1 MSTKTSFKRI
11 ALVAV
16 TAMGFGLLSS
26 VAPASAANTE
36 RDATSITVGAY
47 SPARVGVTSSIPVT
61 FALPSATVATDT
73 TIIVAK
79 LTSAPTGSNMLNTV
93 IGNNLAND
101 TAQRLGWATNS
112 VVADSTYTSTDL
124 ADVLLASGLYTM
136 NSYGNLASAADAD
149 DNLTANLSFTPDV
162 AGTYT
167 ILVSNGNTA
176 YTAGDAATTITITT
190 TGVASSVT
198 LSTVAS
204 TTPEGTT
211 GTVVKV
217 VAKDAAG
224 NVTVP
229 GADEAFVVTTNG
241 TATISDT
248 NLSGTDFSTYGAA
261 FFNVYLSS
269 VSADTVNVITVT
281 GSAGISSSVVGTISI
296 TIANV
301 TSATP
306 AASIDLEETDG
317 YAAATTSET
326 ADNEYETAST
336 SHSFELTFAAAPS
349 ATAAT
354 YYGVVFSDTDGKITG
369 KIGASIAKVITVAA
383 AGTTGTTSVTA
394 DLAGL
399 STNTFLV
406 TATGASGTNDTV
418 AIAGG
423 TATADEFTA
432 DQTIVRAA
440 VAGTVTLTGTLTD
453 TFAAAMANQTVTV
466 AVTGRNATTSSIS
479 KSTDADG
486 RVTFS
491 LTDTGTTGTS
501 SVVTFTHGTVAA
513 ATDYVTIYWGE
524 VAVDTVTVTGGAT
537 ANTVAYPAVGSTTK
551 AISTAVGGASGSAT
565 TFTALVKDA
574 AGNVLSGVPVTW
586 TVDSAT
592 AGITKSLTSDS
603 ASCYTGSDGKCT
615 TTVFSWAAPSKV
627 TVTATAGGKTGTGYE
642 NFVNAATDARVL
654 SATVSGSLAVA
665 KVVDRYGNAVA
676 GVTVS
681 AKTSNGYFGSGA
693 TSTTGV
699 TTTDGTVGFA
709 LTGAGTVTLSVD
721 SATYTQT
728 DDAAGKVGTTAVT
741 AAVAGTTTGTGASL
755 SPAGVNS
762 VSVEITEGTN
772 SASQAA
778 ADAAAEATDAAN
790 AATDAA
796 NAAAEAADAATAAAQ
811 DAADAVAALS
821 AQVATLISGLKA
833 QLTALTN
840 LVIKIQKKVKA

>member
-1 MSTKTSFKRI
+1 MLKT
-11 ALVAV
+11 
-16 TAMGFGLLSS
+16 
-26 VAPASAANTE
+26 AAA
-36 RDATSITVGAY
+36 D
-47 SPARVGVTSSIPVT
+47 
-61 FALPSATVATDT
+61 
-73 TIIVAK
+73 
-79 LTSAPTGSNMLNTV
+79 
-93 IGNNLAND
+93 NLAND

-112 VVADSTYTSTDL
+112 VVADSTYTSTSL
-124 ADVLLASGLYTM
+124 GDVLLASGLYTM
-136 NSYGNLASAADAD
+136 NSYGRLATAAGTD
-149 DNLTANLSFTPDV
+149 DDVTANLSFTPDV

-190 TGVASSVT
+190 TGVASSLT

-229 GADEAFVVTTNG
+229 GEDEAFVVTTNG

-306 AASIDLEETDG
+306 AASIDLEDTDG

-406 TATGASGTNDTV
+406 TATGASGTNDTA

-501 SVVTFTHGTVAA
+501 SVVSFTHGTVTS
-513 ATDYVTIYWGE
+513 ATDSVTIYWGE

-586 TVDSAT
+586 TVDKAT

-615 TTVFSWAAPSKV
+615 TTVFAWAAPSKV

-755 SPAGVNS
+755 SPVGVNS

-821 AQVATLISGLKA
+821 AQVASLISGLKS